1 MVFIWC
7 IFSTYLIGIMQAT
20 SKFFKNIL
28 DGILVRK
35 ADNFRLWKV
44 LSDESD
50 INSALFVFLISWWYM
65 ISLKK
70 TCVKSLL
77 YWVSSTTFG
86 IPFNLQI
93 QFYNS
98 GSSLSVICKWL
109 LQKDLNII
117 SKHFCCRCYMHKNV
131 ALTLIYF
138 AVLKWEWCL
147 SFQLQFEL
155 PVEIPHRFRCFKS

>member
-1 MVFIWC
+1 MRLLLLVFIWC
-7 IFSTYLIGIMQAT
+7 IFSTYLIGIMQTTA
-20 SKFFKNIL
+20 KFFKNIL
-28 DGILVRK
+28 DGILIRK

-44 LSDESD
+44 LFDESD

-77 YWVSSTTFG
+77 LWVSSTTFG
-86 IPFNLQI
+86 IPFHLPV

-109 LQKDLNII
+109 LQKDPNII
-117 SKHFCCRCYMHKNV
+117 
-131 ALTLIYF
+131 
-138 AVLKWEWCL
+138 LK
-147 SFQLQFEL
+147 SFQKKNIYVFVVTLTSPIAMEVGINTEGVQKLQNQ
-155 PVEIPHRFRCFKS
+155 